1 MRQRPRRGGRESA
14 HHPPLSFH
22 SHGASCAW
30 PRQDINAEL
39 FDSFSTFSFA
49 LASHG
54 IVAVVRGEL
63 VNPTGRRF
71 ATVLLPCVTLIAL
84 LYAVAG
90 VMGYLQ
96 FTNWT
101 CPNISEAYTDD
112 DFVFVGQIGVVLCI
126 TGGHPVNMFPLKIAI
141 DKLLFFE
148 SAPSHLRRGVIS
160 AFCVLSAG
168 AIALARWRAGA
179 AALARERWR
188 RWRRWRAASGLKKA
202 PLAPLAPLAG
212 RQWPAGATGAAG
224 AAGGPPV
231 RNARHGRFQRPV
243 CGALAR

>member
-1 MRQRPRRGGRESA
+1 M
-14 HHPPLSFH
+14 
-22 SHGASCAW
+22 
-30 PRQDINAEL
+30 
-39 FDSFSTFSFA
+39 
-49 LASHG
+49 
-54 IVAVVRGEL
+54 
-63 VNPTGRRF
+63 NPTGRRF
-71 ATVLLPCVTLIAL
+71 ATVLLPCVTLIAV

-168 AIALARWRAGA
+168 AVALAIEDLSDVLSLTGA
-179 AALARERWR
+179 LG
-188 RWRRWRAASGLKKA
+188 SGPISFSLPAIAFMNTRHPDK
-202 PLAPLAPLAG
+202 PLAVRLLCTAEGWVSIVLTAFVVATIAVVTVNFATLG
-212 RQWPAGATGAAG
+212 PADGDE
-224 AAGGPPV
+224 PD
-231 RNARHGRFQRPV
+231 FQ
-243 CGALAR
+243 CGAVCAGLPPGGCPNETTLFAP